1 MNRGKVQSNW
11 VEILAIGLVEVLW
24 LLSFHRY
31 KRNMHDSFVT
41 SLFLSLVQQ
50 SDIIDTKF

>member
-11 VEILAIGLVEVLW
+11 VELLAIGLVEVLW

-31 KRNMHDSFVT
+31 KRNMRDSLVT
-41 SLFLSLVQQ
+41 SPGFCR
-50 SDIIDTKF
+50 

>member
-11 VEILAIGLVEVLW
+11 VHEILAIGLVEALW

-31 KRNMHDSFVT
+31 KRNMHDSLVT
-41 SLFLSLVQQ
+41 SPGFCR
-50 SDIIDTKF
+50 

>member
-31 KRNMHDSFVT
+31 IRSMHNSLVT
-41 SLFLSLVQQ
+41 SPGFCR
-50 SDIIDTKF
+50 